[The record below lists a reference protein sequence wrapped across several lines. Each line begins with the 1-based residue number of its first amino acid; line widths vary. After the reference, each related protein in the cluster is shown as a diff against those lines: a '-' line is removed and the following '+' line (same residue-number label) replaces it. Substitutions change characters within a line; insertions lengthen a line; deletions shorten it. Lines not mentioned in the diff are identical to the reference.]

1 MALGRRLWCDVSG
14 PKLVLTNPS
23 LAGSRLAACIGASQ
37 NSSLA
42 ADLLD
47 LTNPR
52 HDFVALAGGMGVP
65 ARRAMTA
72 E

>member
-1 MALGRRLWCDVSG
+1 LRDRDEAL
-14 PKLVLTNPS
+14 
-23 LAGSRLAACIGASQ
+23 AAACIGASE
-37 NSSLA
+37 NGSLA

-52 HDFVALAGGMGVP
+52 HDFVALAQP
-65 ARRAMTA
+65 LA

>member
-1 MALGRRLWCDVSG
+1 LWADYDKKVTCAIGTRRSRRL
-14 PKLVLTNPS
+14 
-23 LAGSRLAACIGASQ
+23 AIGASQ
-37 NSSLA
+37 NGSLA

-52 HDFVALAGGMGVP
+52 HDFVALAQP
-65 ARRAMTA
+65 LA